1 MGVKGLN
8 RGQPA
13 RLREV
18 AELFLGKDQA
28 AFLGL
33 RDLPGLDA
41 GCQKKKKMGK
51 RDCGTGKGAGE
62 EPHEGLPF
70 PCH

>member
-18 AELFLGKDQA
+18 AELFLGKIKWY
-28 AFLGL
+28 F
-33 RDLPGLDA
+33 
-41 GCQKKKKMGK
+41 
-51 RDCGTGKGAGE
+51 
-62 EPHEGLPF
+62 
-70 PCH
+70 